1 MKDNKALKRLSAT
14 AVIASSLIPQSMP
27 VFAKEESRANS
38 FFELSDPI
46 ANVAVAQQVVSQ
58 SKADALINA
67 LKEASKEE
75 AKAEEAVATAEQ
87 NYATVRG
94 GNEYQPQ
101 YDRIVNERQT
111 LENSVDQKLDQ
122 EITTGTAELEKMVA
136 DYEDAI
142 EKKEALES
150 ELTQKQGLLESEK
163 SKLEDLEQAVEQ
175 AKAEYD
181 ALEPGAIEAAE
192 QKTRKR

>member
-122 EITTGTAELEKMVA
+122 EITTGTAELEKWLRIM
-136 DYEDAI
+136 
-142 EKKEALES
+142 
-150 ELTQKQGLLESEK
+150 
-163 SKLEDLEQAVEQ
+163 
-175 AKAEYD
+175 
-181 ALEPGAIEAAE
+181 
-192 QKTRKR
+192 KTRLRRKKRWNRN